1 MSRLLRN
8 ASLLPLSA
16 LALPML
22 FLGQGPEP
30 RITGKWNTDRSL
42 KEARADACA
51 VQLPDGRLLATG
63 GLNRR
68 GTLESAE
75 FLGAAGYRAS
85 VSPMGIARSGH
96 LCAALPDGRV
106 LVAGGRVYDDS
117 TSTTNAAEVYDPSSD
132 SWTPIQ
138 SMREARVGAT
148 VTVLSDKRLLI
159 AGGESFG
166 FALATLEIF
175 DPRTLTFSTVPGAM
189 AAPRKGH
196 AASLLRDGRVLIA
209 GGSDGKNVLDTAE
222 IFDPGWN
229 SVHAIGRMTTPREGL
244 SATLLDNGIVLL
256 AGGFDGHAD
265 LSTSELFDS
274 RTMSFTGGPPMGSA
288 RRGHQAFLMP
298 HNNTVILVD
307 GTASGKP
314 MASAEQFAWWGNQY
328 KGLFKPIGDLSDAV
342 SKTTGGTTDSGVL
355 ILAGGKSRGGEVSA
369 AAMTLPTA
377 TVTTDKPDY
386 QPGDTVYL
394 TGSGF
399 GPNDVVH
406 VVIHENPT
414 THPDVNVD
422 IQADASG
429 AFSNKPVYNVQPHD
443 AGVTFHLIATGDP
456 SGIWGETSFTDAL
469 NLTSVVVGPPTSVT
483 VTAGNPASYSITATF
498 AGSGSCS
505 ADLLIITAG
514 GQTGLPAGTNPS
526 FTTNPV
532 ARSSAGVIL
541 STLDITTDAGM
552 TPAGTYTFTVRGDP
566 DSSCGSNTNRDAAAT
581 LVVNAAVAAATTT
594 AVTSS
599 QNPSVFGQSV
609 SFTATVSSGSGT
621 PTGSVQFKIDSVN
634 FGAAVALVGGMATSG
649 GTSSLSVGTHTVTA
663 DYIPTGNFTAS
674 SGSLAGGQTVN
685 PAATTTTITNAVAL
699 GTPTVVGES
708 YTVTWSV
715 AVTAPGAGTPTGTVT
730 ITGGSG
736 CGPVAVGAGTC
747 MVTSTTAGAKS
758 LVATYGG
765 APDFSGSASS
775 AAPHTVNPAAT
786 TTTITNA
793 ASLLATPTVVGES
806 YAVNWSVAVTAPG
819 AGTPTGT
826 VTITGGSGC
835 GPVAVAVGTCMVT
848 STTAGAK
855 TLVATYGGD
864 SDFNGSASA
873 GAPHTVNPAA
883 TTTTITNAASL
894 LATPTV
900 VGESYAVNWS
910 VAVTAPGA
918 GTPTG
923 TVTITGGS
931 GCGPVAVAVGTCM
944 VTSTTAGAKTLVA
957 TYGGD
962 SDFNGSASA
971 GAPHTVNPAATTTTI
986 TNAASLLA
994 TPTVV
999 GESYAVN
1006 WSVAVT
1012 APGVG
1017 TPTGTVTITG
1027 GSGCAAA
1034 VAVGTC
1040 MVTSTTAGAKSL
1052 VATYGGAPD
1061 FSGSASS
1068 AAPHT
1073 VNPASTSFTAVG
1085 DAPDPSTFG
1094 FGYTAT
1100 WTVGVVAPGG
1110 GAPGGTVTVSDGTA
1124 SCPATPVAAGA
1135 CIIPAGAT
1143 VGAKTLTYTYSGDSN
1158 YNGSA
1163 FVSSPP
1169 GGGHTVSPAY
1179 VAAAVTVAP
1188 TSQQYSDKVT
1198 FSISIADPG
1207 YLGMS
1212 PSSVGT
1218 MVYFAVGTQLMV
1230 ASCSLTQPGGAM
1242 TPLLCSSP
1250 QTALLESAVLF
1261 QMAPGPH
1268 TVTASIGYINPN
1280 YVITGLTTILTITR
1294 EDARAFYTGALF
1306 ASTASATSSTAT
1318 VTLSAT
1324 IKDITAVDAVGDA
1337 NPGDIRNAKVT
1348 FVDRGTNT
1356 DLTGCINLPVG
1367 LVSAADTK
1375 VGTATCNWTTNIGAS
1390 NSASYTIGIRVNNY
1404 YTRDASD
1411 DNDLVTVSKPLTDF
1425 ITGGGHL
1432 VLASS
1437 SGLKAGDAG
1446 TKNNFGFNVKYNKSG
1461 TNLQGNINTIVR
1473 KTEPDGLHVYQ
1484 IKGNA
1489 MTSLSV
1495 QAKQGKAVFNGK
1507 ANIQDITN
1515 PLAPFAVD
1523 GNATLQVTMTDKGE
1537 PGNMDTIGI
1546 TVWNKQGGLWFS
1558 SNFNGTATVEQ
1569 LLNGGNLVVH

>member
-775 AAPHTVNPAAT
+775 AAPHTVNPA
-786 TTTITNA
+786 
-793 ASLLATPTVVGES
+793 
-806 YAVNWSVAVTAPG
+806 
-819 AGTPTGT
+819 
-826 VTITGGSGC
+826 
-835 GPVAVAVGTCMVT
+835 
-848 STTAGAK
+848 
-855 TLVATYGGD
+855 
-864 SDFNGSASA
+864 
-873 GAPHTVNPAA
+873 
-883 TTTTITNAASL
+883 
-894 LATPTV
+894 
-900 VGESYAVNWS
+900 
-910 VAVTAPGA
+910 
-918 GTPTG
+918 
-923 TVTITGGS
+923 
-931 GCGPVAVAVGTCM
+931 
-944 VTSTTAGAKTLVA
+944 
-957 TYGGD
+957 
-962 SDFNGSASA
+962 
-971 GAPHTVNPAATTTTI
+971 
-986 TNAASLLA
+986 
-994 TPTVV
+994 
-999 GESYAVN
+999 
-1006 WSVAVT
+1006 
-1012 APGVG
+1012 
-1017 TPTGTVTITG
+1017 
-1027 GSGCAAA
+1027 
-1034 VAVGTC
+1034 
-1040 MVTSTTAGAKSL
+1040 
-1052 VATYGGAPD
+1052 
-1061 FSGSASS
+1061 
-1068 AAPHT
+1068 
-1073 VNPASTSFTAVG
+1073 STSFTAVG